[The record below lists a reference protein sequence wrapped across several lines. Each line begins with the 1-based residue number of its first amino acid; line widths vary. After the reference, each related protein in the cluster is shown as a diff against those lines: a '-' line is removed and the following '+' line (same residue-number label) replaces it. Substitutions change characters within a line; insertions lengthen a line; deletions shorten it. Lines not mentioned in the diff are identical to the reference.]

1 MRLEELLVA
10 RRLVTIDDIDA
21 ALERQRTQGGRL
33 GENLVALGTLS
44 ADQLSAIAGTAP
56 RAPMT
61 VEDTGLAPRSLIE
74 LVLKFMLLEACETVP
89 EIAERIRLSP
99 RIVQELI
106 DAASGEKYLETRGTV
121 PGAVTFAN
129 RYALTDR
136 GRAFARDADEQSHYL
151 GPAPVPLAVY
161 QAQLGKQRITNE
173 KLDEAAMRKG
183 FAGLVVPDFYFRRL
197 LPAINAGRTVM
208 LYGPPGN
215 GKTTLATRISRLF
228 RDVVFIPFAIEV
240 GGQIIRVF
248 DRTLHRFALTEDDAQ
263 AMANRISI
271 HREVLDERWA
281 VCGRP
286 VVMAGGEMTLEMLDL
301 QYSHTAKYYDAPLH
315 VKALNGMLLIDD
327 FGRQKFSPTELLNRW
342 IVPMESQIDF
352 FKLHTGA
359 TFSLPFDELL
369 MFSTNLRPE
378 DLVDDAFQRRI
389 PYKIRL
395 YSPNTEEFRQIFAG
409 VSKARGIEVP
419 DAVIDFVVET
429 LNHNKLD
436 LAYYQPNFICNQ
448 VLETCNC
455 FHLPMVLTRELATE
469 ALMNLYFDIETVPE
483 PPPVAATFAA

>member
-1 MRLEELLVA
+1 MRLGDLLVA
-10 RRLVTIDDIDA
+10 RRLVTIPDIDK
-21 ALERQRTQGGRL
+21 ALERQRAQGGRL
-33 GENLVALGTLS
+33 GENLVALGLLTAEQLAAV
-44 ADQLSAIAGTAP
+44 ADTAP
-56 RAPMT
+56 RAPT
-61 VEDTGLAPRSLIE
+61 TIEETGVASRSLME
-74 LVLKFMLLEACETVP
+74 LALKFMVLEACETVP
-89 EIAERIRLSP
+89 EIVERIRLSP
-99 RIVQELI
+99 RIVQDLL
-106 DAASGEKYLETRGTV
+106 DAAAAEKYLETRGTIA
-121 PGAVTFAN
+121 GAVTYAN
-129 RYALTDR
+129 RYALTER
-136 GRAFARDADEQSHYL
+136 GRAFARDAEEQCHYL

-173 KLDEAAMRKG
+173 KLDEEAMRQG

-228 RDVVFIPFAIEV
+228 RDVVFIPYAIEV

-248 DRTLHRFALTEDDAQ
+248 DRTLHKFALNEEDAQ
-263 AMANRISI
+263 AMSTRMSV

-281 VCGRP
+281 ACGRP

-301 QYSHTAKYYDAPLH
+301 QYSQNAKYYDAPLH

-342 IVPMESQIDF
+342 IVPMESQVDY

-395 YSPNTEEFRQIFAG
+395 HSPTPEEFRLIFAG

-419 DAVIDFVVET
+419 SAVLDFIVDT
-429 LNHNKLD
+429 LHRNELD

-448 VLETCNC
+448 ALETCHC
-455 FHLPMVLTRELATE
+455 FDLPLVLTRELATE
-469 ALMNLYFDIETVPE
+469 ALMNLYFDIKELPDDATGG
-483 PPPVAATFAA
+483 TFAS